1 MQIYLI
7 ENMDR
12 SIYFITDT
20 CEDLGD
26 VANEHPEETWIV
38 RPIKMKIS
46 NIDKFRTEYI
56 QSEVEKIEP
65 CVVNV
70 LKKQTPY
77 CTLPC

>member
-46 NIDKFRTEYI
+46 NIDKF
-56 QSEVEKIEP
+56 
-65 CVVNV
+65 
-70 LKKQTPY
+70 
-77 CTLPC
+77 

>member
-38 RPIKMKIS
+38 RPIKMKLLQQTLHPGKKHLQS
-46 NIDKFRTEYI
+46 HTSRFRHF
-56 QSEVEKIEP
+56 P
-65 CVVNV
+65 
-70 LKKQTPY
+70 
-77 CTLPC
+77 

>member
-38 RPIKMKIS
+38 RPIKMKICAR
-46 NIDKFRTEYI
+46 D
-56 QSEVEKIEP
+56 
-65 CVVNV
+65 
-70 LKKQTPY
+70 
-77 CTLPC
+77 LPMISIADHFLNRLLLQLTSGCKLHWNT

>member
-46 NIDKFRTEYI
+46 NIDKYRTEYI
-56 QSEVEKIEP
+56 QSEVEKI
-65 CVVNV
+65 
-70 LKKQTPY
+70 
-77 CTLPC
+77 